1 MKKFSLFLVIL
12 TFLFTVILTSC
23 NGVAINNDETAP
35 TKDDVREPENNYKVT
50 YVVDGHVELVD
61 QFTKA
66 KGYTLP
72 ELKFHSQDISLY
84 YYVFTDGS
92 RIYVDEYNLEDIL
105 KANVE
110 VTFYAET
117 AMFNNATVVDV
128 KINNHLA
135 KVTYM
140 NADGELYVNV
150 EYDGENAGFGMTPE
164 YYYVFSNG
172 NITRFSDEA
181 LPLRNLLSPVVSALS
196 NLLPY
201 VEETEEPIDLGE
213 DDPVDLGEDDPVDLG
228 EDNPVDL
235 GEDDP
240 VDLGEDDPFDFG
252 GDDEPDVNPSFIQK
266 LLMNF
271 LASEAGQKVVAALS
285 QLMATSLMTD
295 LQTAFAENVEIVS
308 ETESSMTTTVTT
320 NSAKLASLL
329 LSVKE
334 ALGKEDV
341 KSIIANLVYGLINP
355 ELEVNAEQVE
365 ALNKLISDGL
375 QHVVDY
381 LNGKEFDVFASL
393 SFDYSG
399 SKVLLN
405 VGNFNLEVN
414 SSRTYI
420 DFEEFNEVAY
430 DLDEQINAA
439 KEMAKEQLDAYLE
452 LTPAEIIT
460 LLLNK
465 VDSQYAAIF
474 QLVQGLSADDI
485 KEILVNLLD
494 SDQVTQYRE
503 VLETIVEMSD
513 EELEN
518 LIFDTIKY
526 DEVKAAVEEYLALS
540 DVELVDKF
548 LEAIHYEE
556 LAEKVKE
563 LYLEYS
569 PELSAKLAELVHL
582 DELQTIVEVFLST
595 PEEDLKEMLFS
606 ALHYDEVK
614 TIVSG
619 VIDLSKDE
627 LFALID
633 SLLPEGDIKNL
644 VNVAKELL
652 TDEVVAQ
659 LNEKLH
665 LEEVKAVVKSVLA
678 LSNDELFEV
687 LKNVVYFDQVKVVL
701 QKFVELDSGALLDD
715 FVEYAHHLIGFN
727 PLNTDELPKQEIY
740 DLANQYLHL
749 DEVKEAINQ
758 VLAMSKD
765 DLYAAFKEA
774 VNLDQILTMAKNFLS
789 LSNKELAD
797 LIFNEIHFEQ
807 YWVAFQQFL
816 NTSLNEFV
824 TVELPF

>member
-92 RIYVDEYNLEDIL
+92 RIYVDEYNLEEIL

-196 NLLPY
+196 NLLPH

-213 DDPVDLGEDDPVDLG
+213 DDPI
-228 EDNPVDL
+228 
-235 GEDDP
+235 
-240 VDLGEDDPFDFG
+240 DLGEDDPFDFG
-252 GDDEPDVNPSFIQK
+252 DDDEPDVNPSFIQK

-308 ETESSMTTTVTT
+308 ETENSMTTTVTT

-381 LNGKEFDVFASL
+381 LNSKEFDVFGSL
-393 SFDYSG
+393 VMDFSG
-399 SKVLLN
+399 SHAVLN
-405 VGNFNLEVN
+405 IGDFNLEIN

-474 QLVQGLSADDI
+474 QLVQGLTTENI

-503 VLETIVEMSD
+503 ILETIVEMSD

-526 DEVKAAVEEYLALS
+526 DEIKAVVEEYLALS

-548 LEAIHYEE
+548 LETIHYEE

-595 PEEDLKEMLFS
+595 PEEDLKQMLFE

-715 FVEYAHHLIGFN
+715 FVEYAHQLIGFN
-727 PLNTDELPKQEIY
+727 PLNSDELPKQEIY

-749 DEVKEAINQ
+749 DEVKEAISQ
-758 VLAMSKD
+758 VLAMPKA

>member
-181 LPLRNLLSPVVSALS
+181 LPLRDLLSPVVSALS
-196 NLLPY
+196 NLLPH

-213 DDPVDLGEDDPVDLG
+213 DDPIDLGEDDPVDLG
-228 EDNPVDL
+228 ENDPIDL
-235 GEDDP
+235 DD
-240 VDLGEDDPFDFG
+240 DDPFDFD
-252 GDDEPDVNPSFIQK
+252 DDEPDVNPSFIQK

-285 QLMATSLMTD
+285 QLMATSFMTD

-308 ETESSMTTTVTT
+308 ETENSMSTTVTT

-329 LSVKE
+329 SSVKE

-355 ELEVNAEQVE
+355 ELEVNSEQVE

-381 LNGKEFDVFASL
+381 LNGKEFDVFGSL
-393 SFDYSG
+393 VMDFSG
-399 SKVLLN
+399 SHAVLN
-405 VGNFNLEVN
+405 IGNFNLEVN

-474 QLVQGLSADDI
+474 QLAQGLSVDDI

-503 VLETIVEMSD
+503 ALETIVEMSD

-526 DEVKAAVEEYLALS
+526 DEVKAVVEEYLALS

-563 LYLEYS
+563 LYLTYS

-595 PEEDLKEMLFS
+595 PEEDLKQMLFE

-687 LKNVVYFDQVKVVL
+687 LKNVVYYDQVKVVL
-701 QKFVELDSGALLDD
+701 QKFVELDSDALLDD
-715 FVEYAHHLIGFN
+715 FVEYAHQLIGFN
-727 PLNTDELPKQEIY
+727 PLNADELPKQAIY

-749 DEVKEAINQ
+749 DEVKEAISQ
-758 VLAMSKD
+758 VLAMPKD

-816 NTSLNEFV
+816 NTSLNEFI